1 MRAINKTMTN
11 GEIYSY
17 AVGLVNGFNN
27 DNEIYFP
34 AAVNFSIQK
43 NKTLFTGIAEEIEKG
58 RMDIIQ
64 HYSTGTDGEN
74 FTIDP
79 KDVDKANKE
88 LSDLLGISQDVK
100 IYTFS
105 IEDINDVK
113 LTSNQMQAIMFM
125 IDEEE
130 ELA

>member
-88 LSDLLGISQDVK
+88 
-100 IYTFS
+100 
-105 IEDINDVK
+105 
-113 LTSNQMQAIMFM
+113 
-125 IDEEE
+125 
-130 ELA
+130 

>member
-43 NKTLFTGIAEEIEKG
+43 NKALFTEIAEEIEKG
-58 RMDIIQ
+58 RMGIIQ
-64 HYSTGTDGEN
+64 HYSVGTDGEN

-88 LSDLLGISQDVK
+88 LSDLLAITQDIK
-100 IYTFS
+100 IYTFN

-113 LTSNQMQAIMFM
+113 LTSTQMQAIMFM
-125 IDEEE
+125 IAEDEEIE
-130 ELA
+130 